1 MTYNKLLGVK
11 VITVDDLLGVRRIEV
26 KTAPSSAYKAKFWHN
41 TKSDGK
47 IGVAYWEKV

>member
-1 MTYNKLLGVK
+1 MKYNSILGVK
-11 VITVDDLLGVRRIEV
+11 VITVDDLLGVRRIAV
-26 KTAPSSAYKAKFWHN
+26 KALPSSTYKAKFWHN